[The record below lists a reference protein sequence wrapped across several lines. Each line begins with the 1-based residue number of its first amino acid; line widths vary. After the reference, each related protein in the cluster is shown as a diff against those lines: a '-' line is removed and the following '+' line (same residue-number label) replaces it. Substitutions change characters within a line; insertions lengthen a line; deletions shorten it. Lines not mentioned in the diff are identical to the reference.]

1 MKSKKSI
8 ISCLCFISLLS
19 ACNNSSSIVDT
30 SSYNDETNKALLQEM
45 LNKASE
51 GVSLESLV
59 TIKSK
64 VNYNSQDDEA
74 VSYFYLDTQTT
85 PTEYSYQ
92 QYEDN
97 ENKNK
102 LTKDV
107 VTSSGNLSKNL
118 LGYAQY
124 KFLGIDN
131 KIYYATATQENIKG
145 DTEYLKWDESG
156 LANFFTYLNSSMFK
170 IEGNKFTL
178 KTSEIDENI
187 LKNITSCIYGEN
199 TIPFVDTFILES
211 ENNNLTKYYIQTK
224 SQKRVDS
231 STSVSYELSYTFEGN
246 ITGIGDD
253 ENVTKHFI
261 NPKNGEEDKQFKEM
275 MNRLSQGNYTEN
287 VKMYQVADINYS
299 GTLLS
304 NNTYTYANHT
314 LKEEILDNKNNLVS
328 FDGYYITDNNEL
340 QKVVPV
346 SDKGYYNQ
354 GLVYTYNGSSP
365 FADFNISSLF
375 FEKNENTFTYNY
387 STSDAKIFYS
397 GALTFSTSLSIY
409 QSTITLND
417 NDTVEITSYCPQV
430 YNNTYYFI
438 KIVSTYS
445 NIGSSVTNIDKE
457 KITNGDN
464 LTWEDY
470 FANDEYLSIAKNIL
484 TEDLFNS
491 ISPIGGVYNDV
502 TLYANESDNQVQM
515 QFKIC
520 SLLDFDNN
528 RDNTLDEEEQLYL
541 YLYVYSILKEYDKKI
556 DMTNWEN
563 KNYNYIA
570 EPVYQEITLTKN
582 YKEKETNKRL
592 TFDIYFS
599 YDQTTS
605 NAYIVFD
612 ITNKSL
618 YTITFDLNYEG
629 STNIVQ
635 TLTEG
640 TSITTPF
647 GLYRNGYAFGGWFL
661 DKECTKPANPSKE
674 KATKDITY
682 YAKWILE

>member
-19 ACNNSSSIVDT
+19 ACNNSSSIIDT
-30 SSYNDETNKALLQEM
+30 SSPNDETNKVLLQEM

-74 VSYFYLDTQTT
+74 ISYFYLDTQTT
-85 PTEYSYQ
+85 PIEYSYQ

-102 LTKDV
+102 ITKDV
-107 VTSSGNLSKNL
+107 VTSTGNLSKNL
-118 LGYAQY
+118 LGFAQY

-145 DTEYLKWDESG
+145 NTEYLKWDESG
-156 LANFFTYLNSSMFK
+156 LANFFTYLNSSMFE
-170 IEGNKFTL
+170 IEGTKFTL
-178 KTSEIDENI
+178 KTSEINENI

-199 TIPFVDTFILES
+199 TVPFVDTFILES
-211 ENNNLTKYYIQTK
+211 ENNKLTKYYIQTK

-231 STSVSYELSYTFEGN
+231 STNISYELSYTFEGN

-261 NPKNGEEDKQFKEM
+261 NPKIGEEDKQFKEM

-314 LKEEILDNKNNLVS
+314 LKEEILDNKNNLIS

-528 RDNTLDEEEQLYL
+528 NDKTLDEEEQLYL
-541 YLYVYSILKEYDKKI
+541 YLYVYSILKEYDQKI

-563 KNYNYIA
+563 KDYNYIA

-605 NAYIVFD
+605 DAYIVFD

-640 TSITTPF
+640 TAITTPF

-674 KATKDITY
+674 KATKDIIY